1 MQVPCSR
8 RHKKSHRANAK
19 WQYRVVSGALA
30 FAHPRHSAHRHFIH
44 HLHHVLHLFKLF

>member
-19 WQYRVVSGALA
+19 WQYGVASGALA
-30 FAHPRHSAHRHFIH
+30 FTHSRHTAHWHFVH
-44 HLHHVLHLFKLF
+44 HLHHILHLFKLF